1 MITVDFTSSPD
12 MPIASAP
19 VLGRG
24 RQDRRDRLLDAQVD
38 HGVAVVGEDDV
49 DEVLA
54 DVVHVALTVASTIV
68 PLPSPSVLL
77 HVRLE
82 VRDGRLHHL
91 GRREHERQL
100 HLAGAEQLAD
110 GLHAR
115 QQRVVDDL
123 QRGPGLQRLVQV
135 GLQAVPLAVDDP
147 PLQPLEQRQR
157 GQLLGPPAL
166 RRRRRDALEQLHEPV
181 ERVVALAA
189 AVVDEVERHRAL
201 LVGDLGHRQDLR
213 RRDDGGVEA
222 RVHAL
227 VQEHRVQHLPRGR
240 VEPERDVGDAQ
251 RGLHVRVAALEL
263 ADRLDGLQRVA
274 AHLLLPGGDREGEVS
289 TTMSDSCMPWLPV
302 RSSMSRS
309 ATRTFHS
316 AVRAWPSSS
325 MQSATTAAP
334 CSSTSSIARW

>member
-12 MPIASAP
+12 MPMASARCS
-19 VLGRG
+19 LGG

-54 DVVHVALTVASTIV
+54 DVVHVALDRGEHDRALA
-68 PLPSPSVLL
+68 LPPSAFSMCGS
-77 HVRLE
+77 RCATAAFITSA
-82 VRDGRLHHL
+82 DC
-91 GRREHERQL
+91 EHERQL

-123 QRGPGLQRLVQV
+123 QRGPGDAAPR
-135 GLQAVPLAVDDP
+135 
-147 PLQPLEQRQR
+147 R
-157 GQLLGPPAL
+157 GRPSRPSRSPSTIRRSSRSNSGSAASSSARPAL

-189 AVVDEVERHRAL
+189 AVVDQVERHGAL
-201 LVGDLGHRQDLR
+201 LVGDLGHRQDLGR
-213 RRDDGGVEA
+213 GHDRGVEA

-227 VQEHRVQHLPRGR
+227 VQEHRVQHLARGG

-251 RGLHVRVAALEL
+251 RGLHVGAAALEL

-274 AHLLLPGGDREGEVS
+274 AHLLLPGGDREGERV
-289 TTMSDSCMPWLPV
+289 DDDVGLV
-302 RSSMSRS
+302 
-309 ATRTFHS
+309 H
-316 AVRAWPSSS
+316 AVV
-325 MQSATTAAP
+325 
-334 CSSTSSIARW
+334 AR